1 MKNTKCGFTLAEL
14 LIVVAII
21 AVLVAI
27 AIPIFTAQLEKSR
40 EATDAA
46 NIRSLYAEVMSEAI
60 TTGSDVNTDGS
71 AKVALKQTQDGWQ
84 NTTFPESLGNLGV
97 LDGSPSKGGSAWVE
111 FKQDGAVVTIH
122 FEGGSGSG
130 GSGGSG
136 ESGGGTT
143 GGGSQSN
150 SSTAQSIGEKVV
162 ELIRGASNNTQVV
175 ITVKPDGS
183 VSVDVTN
190 GNANQADILS
200 GLQSSGLISSDST
213 VEFDSNDTVYVNGYE
228 IRIIKNNGNGNGN
241 GGSIH
246 ISAIGG

>member
-1 MKNTKCGFTLAEL
+1 MKNTKWGFTLAEL

-27 AIPIFTAQLEKSR
+27 AIPIFSSQLEKGR

-60 TTGSDVNTDGS
+60 TTGNDVNTDGS
-71 AKVALKQTQDGWQ
+71 AKVALKQTQDDWQ
-84 NTTFPESLGNLGV
+84 NVTFSESLGTLGALV
-97 LDGSPSKGGSAWVE
+97 GSPSKGGSAWVE
-111 FKQDGAVVTIH
+111 FKQDGAVVKIH

-136 ESGGGTT
+136 ESGGDTT
-143 GGGSQSN
+143 GGGSQQN

-162 ELIRGASNNTQVV
+162 ELISGASNNTKVI
-175 ITVKPDGS
+175 ITVSPDGNVS
-183 VSVDVTN
+183 VSVDK
-190 GNANQADILS
+190 GNANADAILS
-200 GLQSSGLISSDST
+200 GLQSSGLISPDGT
-213 VEFDSNDTVYVNGYE
+213 VEFDSNDTVYVNGYQ
-228 IRIIKNNGNGNGN
+228 IKINKNNGNGGT
-241 GGSIH
+241 IH

>member
-1 MKNTKCGFTLAEL
+1 MKNTKWGFTLAEL

-27 AIPIFTAQLEKSR
+27 AIPIFSSQLEKSR

-60 TTGSDVNTDGS
+60 TTGNDVNTDGS
-71 AKVALKQTQDGWQ
+71 AKVALKQTQDDWQ
-84 NTTFPESLGNLGV
+84 NVTFSESLGTLGALV
-97 LDGSPSKGGSAWVE
+97 GSPSKGGSAWVE
-111 FKQDGAVVTIH
+111 FKQDGAVVKIH

-136 ESGGGTT
+136 ESGGDTT
-143 GGGSQSN
+143 GGGSQQN
-150 SSTAQSIGEKVV
+150 ISTARRIGEKVV
-162 ELIRGASNNTQVV
+162 ELISGASNNTKVI
-175 ITVKPDGS
+175 ITVLPNGS
-183 VSVDVTN
+183 VNVDVS
-190 GNANQADILS
+190 GHADADAILS
-200 GLQSSGLISSDST
+200 GLQSSGLISSDGT
-213 VEFDSNDTVYVNGYE
+213 VDFDSNDTVYVNGY
-228 IRIIKNNGNGNGN
+228 RIQINKNKGN